1 MLVQENLAKYVT
13 ANKLATNPLIDE
25 APILFLGRTLME
37 LVLPGAIFVLSAAI
51 IDMPVEGFLC
61 AMVLFVVLPA
71 FRRRFPRGIIPHFLW
86 SSGLHCPK
94 QLQCGHVFSV
104 RRSLSVFGP

>member
-13 ANKLATNPLIDE
+13 AKKIATNPLIDE

-37 LVLPGAIFVLSAAI
+37 LVMPGAIFVFAAAI
-51 IDMPVEGFLC
+51 LDMAVEGFLC
-61 AMVLFVVLPA
+61 AIVLSTVLPA

-86 SSGLHCPK
+86 SAGLNRPK
-94 QLQCGHVFSV
+94 QLPCRRMFFV
-104 RRSLSVFGP
+104 RRALSVFGP